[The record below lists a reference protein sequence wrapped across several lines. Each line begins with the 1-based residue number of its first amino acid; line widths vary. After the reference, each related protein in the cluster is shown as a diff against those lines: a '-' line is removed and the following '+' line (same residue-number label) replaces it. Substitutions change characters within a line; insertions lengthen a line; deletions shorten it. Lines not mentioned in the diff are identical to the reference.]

1 MLCEEELNLIGYIFN
16 HKGYINAE
24 RMTQLSSWLAEKK
37 PPFCPEPSLALSA
50 TRHLSKIER
59 AKLFSPDLEKMR
71 TAEGRWYEAI
81 IYEMFVGIA
90 ARSDVIQFL
99 ALKGADAPR
108 GGRNA
113 RLGQNGIFY
122 SRSGDI
128 TIRGNG
134 QDLAEFDL
142 LMVDGEN
149 KVTFAEV
156 LTSPSDLKEFEVEIE
171 YKRRLL
177 GYLFD
182 QPRVPFL
189 MISSFNVSNYSA
201 GRRIIRSPDTIY
213 LQTASCEEIKSG
225 LKGRQRP
232 PAGWRPVPP
241 HQKMVRASAF
251 TLKRDFDYQKFHD
264 WERNW
269 VFSNVSNE
277 IDVKCTQ
284 NPHETSIL
292 VKKIL
297 YGGLYPS
304 AVRKV
309 CQDYEFFIRGKK
321 IGFQEITKQ
330 FSKVVLATDLPGYEP
345 LIYFRSNNKKEYLKM
360 VQDRDGNFKFER
372 FTPSRVGFFLWL
384 ESLGPS
390 LGSRITSKIL
400 EAFSP
405 R

>member
-1 MLCEEELNLIGYIFN
+1 MNKIS
-16 HKGYINAE
+16 AW
-24 RMTQLSSWLAEKK
+24 LSKNS
-37 PPFCPEPSLALSA
+37 PPFCPETSLALTA
-50 TRHLSKIER
+50 TRHLSKAER

-81 IYEMFVGIA
+81 IYEMFVEISRETDA
-90 ARSDVIQFL
+90 ISRL

-142 LMVDGEN
+142 LMVDGDN
-149 KVTFAEV
+149 QVTFAEV
-156 LTSPSDLKEFEVEIE
+156 LTSPSDLKEFEAEIE
-171 YKRRLL
+171 YKRTLL

-182 QPRVPFL
+182 QERVPFL
-189 MISSFNVSNYSA
+189 MVASFNVANYSA
-201 GRRIIRSPDTIY
+201 GRRILRTPDTIH
-213 LQTASCEEIKSG
+213 LQTATCEEIKSG
-225 LKGRQRP
+225 LRGKQRP
-232 PAGWRPVPP
+232 AQGWRPGLP
-241 HQKMVRASAF
+241 HSKMVRASDL
-251 TLKRDFDYQKFHD
+251 TLKRAFDYQKFHD

-269 VFSNVSNE
+269 VFSGVSNE
-277 IDVKCTQ
+277 VDVKSAA
-284 NPHETSIL
+284 NPHETSML

-304 AVRKV
+304 ALRTV
-309 CQDYEFFIRGKK
+309 CEEYEFSIRGKK
-321 IGFQEITKQ
+321 IGFHEIKKQ

-345 LIYFRSNNKKEYLKM
+345 LMYFRSNQKREYLKM
-360 VQDRDGNFKFER
+360 VQDREGNFKFER

-400 EAFSP
+400 DAFSP